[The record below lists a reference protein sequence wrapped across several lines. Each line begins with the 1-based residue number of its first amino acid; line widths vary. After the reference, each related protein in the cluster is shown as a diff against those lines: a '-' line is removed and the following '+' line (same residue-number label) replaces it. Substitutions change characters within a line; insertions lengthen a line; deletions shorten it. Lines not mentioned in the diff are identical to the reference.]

1 MAMWNKYAYGNK
13 NNKLSSY
20 GIRERKCIVC
30 GKNIAVKGKYCPS
43 CAMFLKKAIQREA
56 K

>member
-13 NNKLSSY
+13 NNNVSRFKPM
-20 GIRERKCIVC
+20 ERSCIVC

-43 CAMFLKKAIQREA
+43 CAIFLRKAIQREA